1 MEALFKMVSRIS
13 GLSKKIAGQVLP
25 PIIYL
30 NMKKHYM
37 KHKYKPTWH
46 IIKGGNLKGREIF
59 VDQKDGYWQKEIVEG
74 TQDQYFFNY
83 LNKLDLEGKVILDIG
98 AHVGYHSMNFA
109 QLVGQNGF
117 VYAFEPNIFNIKR
130 FHLNLEK
137 NEDLAK
143 RIKIY
148 DFAISD
154 HAGFIEFNFSS
165 NVDDGKSSGSFISG
179 AHTPYQSQV
188 YEKIGFSK
196 MSVKTIS
203 LDEFLLSN
211 EITIIP
217 YLLKIDVE
225 GAENLVLEGGYNM
238 IKKYKPMILMEIHSI
253 FNMFKTFE
261 FFMPLGYK
269 IELLHE
275 EFDGRCFIV
284 ATSELGI

>member
-1 MEALFKMVSRIS
+1 MVSAKVSRCKRLAEQI
-13 GLSKKIAGQVLP
+13 IP

-30 NMKKHYM
+30 KMKKYYM
-37 KHKYKPTWH
+37 KRKYKPAWH

-59 VDQKDGYWQKEIVEG
+59 VDQKDGYWQKEIVDG

-83 LNKLDLEGKVILDIG
+83 LAKLHLEGKVILDIG

-109 QLVGQNGF
+109 QLVGQNGC
-117 VYAFEPNIFNIKR
+117 VYAFEPNIFNLRR
-130 FHLNLEK
+130 FYLNLEK
-137 NEDLAK
+137 NADLAK
-143 RIKIY
+143 RIKIH

-154 HAGFIEFNFSS
+154 QTGDIEFNFSS

-179 AHTPYQSQV
+179 AHTPYQNHV
-188 YEKIGFSK
+188 YDNIGFSK

-203 LDEFLLSN
+203 LDELLYSN
-211 EITIIP
+211 EATLIP

-225 GAENLVLEGGYNM
+225 GAENLVLEGGYDM
-238 IKKYKPMILMEIHSI
+238 IKKYKPLILMEIHSI

-275 EFDGRCFIV
+275 ERDGRCFIA
-284 ATSELGI
+284 ATSEVGT